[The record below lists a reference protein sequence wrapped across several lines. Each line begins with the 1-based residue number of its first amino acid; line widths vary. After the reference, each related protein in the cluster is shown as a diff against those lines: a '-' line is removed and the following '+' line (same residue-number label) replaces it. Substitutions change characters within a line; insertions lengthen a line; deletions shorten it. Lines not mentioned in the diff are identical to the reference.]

1 MTGPSKADVLRS
13 RELRF
18 GPNYSLS
25 YDDPLMIVRGE
36 GCTLYDESGRGY
48 LDCVNNVCHVGHTH
62 SRVVEAIARQA
73 AQLNTNSRYLHPLLS
88 EYCERLV
95 ARFPEPLSVVY
106 LVCSGSEAVDLALRM
121 AYARTEART
130 TICVDTAYHG
140 HTEALI
146 GISPYKFDGPGGGGC
161 PDTTRVVPLPDVYR
175 GAHRGPDAGPA
186 YARSV
191 ADTIEALRGEGVGV
205 ADFICEGA
213 ISCGGQIVLPDGY
226 LAPACGAVRAAGGVA
241 IVDEIQSGFGRPGS
255 SFWAFEGQDVV
266 PDIVTLGKPIANG
279 HPMGAVVTTRE
290 IAEAFDNGMEFFATF
305 GGNPVSCAAGLAVL
319 DVIDDERLQE
329 HARTVGETMLSALRA
344 LAERHEAI
352 GDVRG
357 RGLFVGVDLVED
369 REERTPATELARR
382 VINAMRH
389 RGVLLSTDGPFDN
402 VLKIKPPMV
411 FSEADV
417 ETLTGELDTVLS
429 ELGG

>member
-1 MTGPSKADVLRS
+1 MTGSTKAEVMRS
-13 RELRF
+13 RERRF
-18 GPNYSLS
+18 GPNCSLA

-36 GCTLYDESGRGY
+36 GCTLYDDSGRAY
-48 LDCVNNVCHVGHTH
+48 LDCVNNVGHVGHSH
-62 SRVVEAIARQA
+62 PRVVEAIARQA
-73 AQLNTNSRYLHPLLS
+73 AQLNTNSRYLHPLLT
-88 EYCERLV
+88 EYCERLL

-106 LVCSGSEAVDLALRM
+106 LVCSGSEAVDLALRL
-121 AYARTEART
+121 AYARSGAQT
-130 TICVDTAYHG
+130 TICVDAAYHG

-146 GISPYKFDGPGGGGC
+146 GISPYKFDGPGGAG
-161 PDTTRVVPLPDVYR
+161 PPETTRVVPLPDVYR
-175 GAHRGPDAGPA
+175 GPHRGPDAGAA
-186 YARSV
+186 YAQAV
-191 ADTIEALRGEGVGV
+191 ADTVEALRDEGAGV

-226 LAPACGAVRAAGGVA
+226 LEPAFEAVRGAGGVA
-241 IVDEIQSGFGRPGS
+241 IVDEVQSGFGRPGA
-255 SFWAFEGQDVV
+255 SFWAFESQGVV

-290 IAEAFDNGMEFFATF
+290 VAEAFDNGMEFFATF

-319 DVIDDERLQE
+319 DIIEEEGLQE
-329 HARTVGETMLSALRA
+329 RAAVVGATMLAALGG

-369 REERTPATELARR
+369 RQRRAPATDLARG
-382 VINAMRH
+382 VVNAMRH
-389 RGVLLSTDGPFDN
+389 RGVLLSTDGPADN

-411 FSEADV
+411 FSEPDV
-417 ETLTGELDTVLS
+417 ETLVGELDGVLA
-429 ELGG
+429 ELAG